1 MSHTAIVTGGTRG
14 IGAAISVALSED
26 GHKVAATYAGNDE
39 AAEAFKTET
48 GISVYRFDVAD
59 FDQCSQSVAKIETDL
74 GPINIL
80 VNNAG
85 ITRDGTLHRMNFE
98 QWNAVLQT
106 NLSSCYNMC
115 RNVIDGM
122 RERGFGRIVN
132 IGSINGQA
140 GQYGQVNYAA
150 AKSGIHGFTK
160 ALALEGAA
168 KGITVN
174 AIAPGY
180 VDTDMVRAVPEKV
193 LEKIIATIPVG
204 RLGYASDIARAV
216 QFLVADDATFITGST
231 LSINGGSPIRATL
244 EGADMDSIIMRYR
257 THNGSMMEGYYDPQ
271 SKEISI
277 YEKDKQYSTWTR
289 RR

>member
-59 FDQCSQSVAKIETDL
+59 FDQCAESVAKIETDL

-168 KGITVN
+168 KGVTVN

-216 QFLVADDATFITGST
+216 KFLVADDATFITGST
-231 LSINGGSPIRATL
+231 LSINGGQH
-244 EGADMDSIIMRYR
+244 MY
-257 THNGSMMEGYYDPQ
+257 
-271 SKEISI
+271 
-277 YEKDKQYSTWTR
+277 
-289 RR
+289 